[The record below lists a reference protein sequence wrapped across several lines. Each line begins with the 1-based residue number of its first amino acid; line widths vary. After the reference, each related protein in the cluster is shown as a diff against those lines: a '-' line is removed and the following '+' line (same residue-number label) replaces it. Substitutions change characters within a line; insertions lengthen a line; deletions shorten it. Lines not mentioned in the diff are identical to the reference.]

1 MRDKDHTIVLDN
13 PMELEPI
20 FGTPYPSPLQE
31 SSKGR
36 EKRAMGDAVGIVHYG
51 VNLVHI
57 PPGEVSSQRHWHSKQ
72 DEFLY
77 MLEGEL
83 TLITDGG
90 EQVLKAG
97 MAAGFLSNS
106 GDGHHLRND
115 SASVAS
121 YLVVGD
127 RVGGDVCHY
136 SDVDLHGV
144 VSSDGQSIT
153 FSHKDGHSYEEKD

>member
-1 MRDKDHTIVLDN
+1 MYGSQARSV
-13 PMELEPI
+13 PV
-20 FGTPYPSPLQE
+20 QE
-31 SSKGR
+31 
-36 EKRAMGDAVGIVHYG
+36 
-51 VNLVHI
+51 
-57 PPGEVSSQRHWHSKQ
+57 
-72 DEFLY
+72 
-77 MLEGEL
+77 
-83 TLITDGG
+83 TDGAG
-90 EQVLKAG
+90 SFAEPAALSGVDTDTG
-97 MAAGFLSNS
+97 MAAGFLANS

-153 FSHKDGHSYEEKD
+153 FSHKGGHSYEEKD